1 MVAKSVP
8 KYNGTLFLMIFIVPT
23 DFLHAFCTVKV
34 DTVVKL
40 TPKIAH
46 TMKRK
51 FLMLT
56 LALIA
61 TLAAS
66 AAEITL
72 KQLPQKA
79 QEFIHQYFAKDQIR
93 TIRQHHHRSG
103 NSYRV
108 LFNDGSKIN
117 FDATGQWTKIKLRND
132 SIPVEII
139 PEYITTYV
147 WEAYPDVMIMSIET
161 EGAAKEV
168 ELSDGTELTF
178 NPKGDVV
185 KID

>member
-1 MVAKSVP
+1 
-8 KYNGTLFLMIFIVPT
+8 MIFIAPT

-147 WEAYPDVMIMSIET
+147 WDAYPDVMIMSIET

>member
-1 MVAKSVP
+1 
-8 KYNGTLFLMIFIVPT
+8 MIFIVPT

-103 NSYRV
+103 NAYRV

-147 WEAYPDVMIMSIET
+147 WDAYPDVMIMSIET